1 MLLNS
6 KKDDEKQKLLYEE
19 NLSDRTPILDILIE
33 KWKVYNKYK
42 KAPNQKWNFHNIKD
56 KKIMIENSATKK
68 CIDISKKAK
77 AGNGYIINDC
87 LKGNEGEHFRFQTA
101 IGKVIKAKKISP
113 KKKAKILKKKFSII
127 CT

>member
-42 KAPNQKWNFHNIKD
+42 KQMTEKYTRNTISIKEA
-56 KKIMIENSATKK
+56 IENM
-68 CIDISKKAK
+68 
-77 AGNGYIINDC
+77 
-87 LKGNEGEHFRFQTA
+87 R
-101 IGKVIKAKKISP
+101 KVN
-113 KKKAKILKKKFSII
+113 
-127 CT
+127 T